1 MSSALSNRTSGQI
14 PAILGSLVIGIIV
27 LGPVLWAFATSFKTE
42 VEAVVV
48 PPTLWPNSPTL
59 ENYSKVLHDAAFLT
73 DLWNSVAYSVG
84 AVIIALLVGIP
95 GGYAAARFSFKCK
108 RALMLV
114 ILATSMV
121 PGVALLVPTYYLLES
136 VGLLNSGI
144 VITIILSARIIPQT
158 VWFIA
163 NFVEAVPIEIED
175 SAMIDGAS
183 RFQIIWSLIL
193 PLIRPGIAAVATIGI
208 VTTWNDYI
216 TVAVFAPEVAK
227 RTLQVALVNQVFD
240 AVGISWSYMMAFV
253 MVASSPVIFM
263 FGFVQKWFISGLTA
277 GAVKG

>member
-1 MSSALSNRTSGQI
+1 MSNALPNRSNGQI
-14 PAILGSLVIGIIV
+14 PAILGSLVIAIIV

-42 VEAVVV
+42 IEAVVV

-59 ENYSKVLHDAAFLT
+59 ENYTKVFQDPAFLT

-84 AVIIALLVGIP
+84 AVIVALLVGIP
-95 GGYAAARFSFKCK
+95 AGYAAARFSFRGK
-108 RALMLV
+108 RTLMLV
-114 ILATSMV
+114 ILGTSMV
-121 PGVALLVPTYYLLES
+121 PGVALLVPTYYLLET

-144 VITIILSARIIPQT
+144 VVTIILCARIIPQT

-163 NFVEAVPIEIED
+163 NFVEAVPVEIED

-253 MVASSPVIFM
+253 MIASSPVILM

>member
-1 MSSALSNRTSGQI
+1 MSSALSTRTGGQT
-14 PAILGSLVIGIIV
+14 AALLGSLVIGVIV
-27 LGPVLWAFATSFKTE
+27 LGPILWAFATSFKTE

-48 PPTLWPNSPTL
+48 PPTLWPDSPTL
-59 ENYSKVLHDAAFLT
+59 ENYTKVFQDAAFLT

-84 AVIIALLVGIP
+84 AVVIALLVGIP
-95 GGYAAARFSFKCK
+95 GGYAAARFSFKGK
-108 RALMLV
+108 RTLMLV
-114 ILATSMV
+114 ILGTSMV

-144 VITIILSARIIPQT
+144 VITILLSARIIPQT

-183 RFQIIWSLIL
+183 RFQIISNLIL

-263 FGFVQKWFISGLTA
+263 FAFVQKWFISGLTA